1 MNIDDKEF
9 LKLFNSKERL
19 NCASCGANEFRLI
32 ETGMPDTTIEEAVF
46 MICKKCGHQ
55 RLELVK

>member
-9 LKLFNSKERL
+9 IKLFNSKERL
-19 NCASCGANEFRLI
+19 NCANCAANDFILT
-32 ETGMPDTTIEEAVF
+32 ETGIPDTTIEEAVF
-46 MICKKCGHQ
+46 MRCKMCGHK